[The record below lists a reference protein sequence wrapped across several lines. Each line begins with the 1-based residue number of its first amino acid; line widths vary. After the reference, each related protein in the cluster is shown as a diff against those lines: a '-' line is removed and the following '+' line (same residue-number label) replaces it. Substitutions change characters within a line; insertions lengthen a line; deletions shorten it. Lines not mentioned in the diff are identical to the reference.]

1 MKLRRLTA
9 ASATAAALFG
19 VTAAAFPAAAQAA
32 PLPALTSKALTGT
45 ALTARYQANDQAIGR
60 DARAAKPAAG
70 PVSDCLTLASPT
82 CYTPLQFRTAYGI
95 QPLINRGI
103 TGKGETVVLPEEAA
117 WRGEPL
123 LSDIRQDLAKFDSLF
138 GLPAPDFRV
147 NTSLA
152 PGAQPYL
159 ANVEYLLDVEAV
171 HAMAPGAAIRVILI
185 PDSGPAESTSQ
196 VLTGFAPA
204 LRLAP
209 SLGSVV
215 SLSYGAAESCF
226 TPEQTGALHSA
237 LQFDQ
242 ERHVTVAVSSGD
254 FGAAGQPCAD
264 APLPARV
271 AMTFASDPLVLSAGG
286 TSLAASHTTGAY
298 IGETAWNRTGCA
310 PSAVLSDCGAS
321 GGGFSDHFARP
332 GYQEHV
338 PGIGA
343 RRGLPDV
350 SADADFETGLALA
363 GIVGGKFLIAPG
375 GGTSLAAPVW
385 AAIVA
390 LADQYAGRHLGF
402 INPAIYAIG
411 RSSQYHRAFHDIT
424 TGNNTITIG
433 KVKVKGFSASRGW
446 DPVTGWGSPDAQV
459 LIPLLARYAAR

>member
-1 MKLRRLTA
+1 MSCAAAGIVAAGLLAAAAVPGPAAVARTLTPAADRAPVASAGAA
-9 ASATAAALFG
+9 ASAG
-19 VTAAAFPAAAQAA
+19 
-32 PLPALTSKALTGT
+32 TG
-45 ALTARYQANDQAIGR
+45 
-60 DARAAKPAAG
+60 KPAAV
-70 PVSDCLTLASPT
+70 PDSDCLTLASPT

-123 LSDIRQDLAKFDSLF
+123 LSDIRQDLATYDSLF

-147 NTSLA
+147 STSLA
-152 PGAQPYL
+152 PGAPPYQ
-159 ANVEYLLDVEAV
+159 ANVEELADVEVV
-171 HAMAPGAAIRVILI
+171 HAIAPQAAIRVILI
-185 PDSGPAESTSQ
+185 PDSGPAESTSK

-215 SLSYGAAESCF
+215 SLSYSAAESCF
-226 TPEQTGALHSA
+226 TRKQTAALHSA

-254 FGAAGQPCAD
+254 VGAAGEPCAD
-264 APLPARV
+264 APLSARV
-271 AMTFASDPLVLSAGG
+271 ANEPSSDPLVLSAGG

-298 IGETAWNRTGCA
+298 SGETAWNRTGCA

-350 SADADFETGLALA
+350 SADADFDTGLALA
-363 GIVGGKFLIAPG
+363 GVLGGEFLISPG
-375 GGTSLAAPVW
+375 GGTSVAAPVW

-424 TGNNTITIG
+424 TGNNSITIG

>member
-1 MKLRRLTA
+1 MLCAAAGIVAAGLLAAAAGSAPVAVGSTVAPAADRDPA
-9 ASATAAALFG
+9 ASAG
-19 VTAAAFPAAAQAA
+19 
-32 PLPALTSKALTGT
+32 TG
-45 ALTARYQANDQAIGR
+45 
-60 DARAAKPAAG
+60 KPAAG
-70 PVSDCLTLASPT
+70 LDSDCLTLAQSP

-103 TGKGETVVLPEEAA
+103 TGKGETVVLPQEEA

-123 LSDIRQDLAKFDSLF
+123 LSDIRQDLAKFDRLF

-152 PGAQPYL
+152 PGAPPYQ
-159 ANVEYLLDVEAV
+159 ANVEELEDVEVV
-171 HAMAPGAAIRVILI
+171 HAIAPQAAIRVILI
-185 PDSGPAESTSQ
+185 PDSGPAEITSQ
-196 VLTGFAPA
+196 VLTRFAPA

-226 TPEQTGALHSA
+226 TREQTAALHSA

-298 IGETAWNRTGCA
+298 IGETAWNQTDCA
-310 PSAVLSDCGAS
+310 PADSAESLCGAS
-321 GGGFSDHFARP
+321 GGGFSDIFTRP

-343 RRGLPDV
+343 RRGVPDV
-350 SADADFETGLALA
+350 SADADFDTGLALA
-363 GIVGGKFLIAPG
+363 GVLGGKFLISPG
-375 GGTSLAAPVW
+375 GGTSAAAPFW

-424 TGNNTITIG
+424 TGNNSITIG
-433 KVKVKGFSASRGW
+433 KVEVKGFSASRGW

>member
-1 MKLRRLTA
+1 MGRNALPVHRRTSVLRAAAGIVAAGLLAAAAVSAPVAVGSTVTPAADRDPA
-9 ASATAAALFG
+9 ASAG
-19 VTAAAFPAAAQAA
+19 
-32 PLPALTSKALTGT
+32 TG
-45 ALTARYQANDQAIGR
+45 
-60 DARAAKPAAG
+60 KPAAG
-70 PVSDCLTLASPT
+70 LDSDCLTLASPT

-95 QPLINRGI
+95 QPLTNRGI
-103 TGKGETVVLPEEAA
+103 TGKGETVVLPQEEA

-123 LSDIRQDLAKFDSLF
+123 LSDIRQDLAKFDSRF

-152 PGAQPYL
+152 PGAPPYQ
-159 ANVEYLLDVEAV
+159 ANVEELEDVEVV
-171 HAMAPGAAIRVILI
+171 HAIAPQAAIRVILI
-185 PDSGPAESTSQ
+185 QDSGPAEITSQ
-196 VLTGFAPA
+196 VLTRFAPA

-226 TPEQTGALHSA
+226 TRKQTETLHSA

-254 FGAAGQPCAD
+254 YGAAGQPCAGT
-264 APLPARV
+264 PLPARV

-298 IGETAWNRTGCA
+298 IGETAWNQTDCA
-310 PSAVLSDCGAS
+310 PADSAESLCGAS
-321 GGGFSDHFARP
+321 GGGFSDDFTRP

-343 RRGLPDV
+343 RRGVPDV
-350 SADADFETGLALA
+350 SADADFDTGLALA
-363 GIVGGKFLIAPG
+363 GVLGGKFLISPG
-375 GGTSLAAPVW
+375 GGTSAAAPFW

-411 RSSQYHRAFHDIT
+411 QSSQYHRAFHDIT
-424 TGNNTITIG
+424 TGNNSITIG

>member
-1 MKLRRLTA
+1 VLCAAAGIVAAGLLAAAAVSAPVAVGSTVAPAADRDPA
-9 ASATAAALFG
+9 ASAG
-19 VTAAAFPAAAQAA
+19 
-32 PLPALTSKALTGT
+32 TG
-45 ALTARYQANDQAIGR
+45 
-60 DARAAKPAAG
+60 KPAAG
-70 PVSDCLTLASPT
+70 LDSDCLTLASPP

-95 QPLINRGI
+95 QPLISRGI
-103 TGKGETVVLPEEAA
+103 TGKGETVVLPQEEA

-123 LSDIRQDLAKFDSLF
+123 LSDIRQDLAKFDRLF

-152 PGAQPYL
+152 PGAPPYQ
-159 ANVEYLLDVEAV
+159 ANVEELEDVEVV
-171 HAMAPGAAIRVILI
+171 HAIAPQAAIRVILI
-185 PDSGPAESTSQ
+185 RDSGPAEITSQ
-196 VLTGFAPA
+196 VLTRFAPA

-226 TPEQTGALHSA
+226 TREQTAALHSA

-254 FGAAGQPCAD
+254 YGAAGQPCAD

-298 IGETAWNRTGCA
+298 IGETAWNQTDCA
-310 PSAVLSDCGAS
+310 PADSAESLCGAS
-321 GGGFSDHFARP
+321 GGGFSDIFTRP

-343 RRGLPDV
+343 RRGVPDV
-350 SADADFETGLALA
+350 SADADFDTGLALA
-363 GIVGGKFLIAPG
+363 GVLGGKFLISPG
-375 GGTSLAAPVW
+375 GGTSAAAPFW

-402 INPAIYAIG
+402 INPAIYAIA

-424 TGNNTITIG
+424 TGNNSITVG